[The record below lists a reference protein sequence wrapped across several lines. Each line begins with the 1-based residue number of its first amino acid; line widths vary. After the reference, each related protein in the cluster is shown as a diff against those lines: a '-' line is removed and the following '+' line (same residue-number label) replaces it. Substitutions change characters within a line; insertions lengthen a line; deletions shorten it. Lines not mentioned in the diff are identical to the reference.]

1 MNLARDWWL
10 PGLTWRS
17 APLLPLAWLFGR
29 AGAARRAAY
38 RAGWRV
44 EHRLPVPVVVVGNLT
59 VGGSGKTPLVIHLAT
74 ELARLGRRPGVISRG
89 FGGRARAVVEVGP
102 HSEAGE
108 TGDEP
113 LLIRRRAGCPVF
125 VGAQRVDAA
134 RALLAAYPATDLII
148 ADDGLQHLRLARDY
162 QIAVFDERGAGN
174 GHLLPAG
181 PLREPLAR
189 AAMMDALVANGAGA
203 SEAIAAATGGNVGR
217 QLFAM
222 RLVPG
227 DLYRLASPALTCP
240 SAQFA
245 ARHAASVAAVAGI
258 GNPGRFFAT
267 LRALGLTVLPHP
279 FPDHHAFSRD
289 ELARIDAQH
298 IVMTEKDALKCAGFD
313 DPRIWVAPVTADVDA
328 GLTLSILEKLRGYKA
343 A

>member
-1 MNLARDWWL
+1 MKLARDWWL

-17 APLLPLAWLFGR
+17 APLLPLAWLFGCV
-29 AGAARRAAY
+29 GATRRALY
-38 RAGWRV
+38 RLGWRV
-44 EHRLPVPVVVVGNLT
+44 EHRLPVPVLVVGNLT
-59 VGGSGKTPLVIHLAT
+59 VGGSGKTPLVIHLVT

-89 FGGRARAVVEVGP
+89 FGGHLRAVVEVGP
-102 HSEAGE
+102 DSRPGE

-125 VGAQRVDAA
+125 VGTERVDAA
-134 RALLAAYPATDLII
+134 RALLATYPATDLII

-189 AAMMDALVANGAGA
+189 AAMMDALVANGADA
-203 SEAIAAATGGNVGR
+203 SEAIATATGGNPGR
-217 QLFAM
+217 PLFTM

-227 DLYRLASPALTCP
+227 DFYNLASPALTCP
-240 SAQFA
+240 PSLFA
-245 ARHAASVAAVAGI
+245 ARHAATVAAVAGI
-258 GNPGRFFAT
+258 GNPARFFAT
-267 LRALGLTVLPHP
+267 LRTLGLTVLPHP
-279 FPDHHAFSRD
+279 FPDHHGFSRD
-289 ELARIDAQH
+289 DLARIDAHH
-298 IVMTEKDALKCAGFD
+298 IVMTEKDALKCEAFD
-313 DPRIWVAPVTADVDA
+313 DPRIWVAPVTAEVDG